1 MDNKLVICIVIF
13 ALTLLSYIINKI
25 PMWVT
30 ALLSLAALYITGCV
44 DANGALG
51 GFANV
56 NTILM
61 DACFMVASGFRRTSL
76 VKIMCDWLLK
86 LTNGSFMKV
95 YFGYL
100 LLGVLLTNFMGSP
113 MVVYA
118 IIGPLLCALCDRTGN
133 SRSKYIFPL
142 MVIVVACCFALPLPT
157 SIQKAGEFNGYLETY
172 QFTGLEFAP
181 LDFFFARFP
190 VIILCLVWAMTI
202 GPKMCPSKAAVE
214 LAAAEEQKDIS
225 SKLSPM
231 VDKIGMVIF
240 VVTMIGLI
248 FSTQL
253 HIASWWIAL
262 AGSILMAMF
271 GVVDQ
276 KKALSEIPW
285 EMLILY
291 AGALA
296 LGNGLVNTGAG
307 DAIGGW
313 LATAVGGTHN
323 NYLLGALF
331 FVIPF
336 FMTQFMLN
344 RSVQAVF
351 VPICLLTCQSLGA
364 APMGLV
370 MCVASACQT
379 AFMTPMATPAVA
391 MCMGEG
397 GYDLKALFKSGWLI
411 CILLSIVNVV
421 YTMTVYPA
429 F

>member
-1 MDNKLVICIVIF
+1 
-13 ALTLLSYIINKI
+13 
-25 PMWVT
+25 
-30 ALLSLAALYITGCV
+30 
-44 DANGALG
+44 
-51 GFANV
+51 
-56 NTILM
+56 
-61 DACFMVASGFRRTSL
+61 
-76 VKIMCDWLLK
+76 
-86 LTNGSFMKV
+86 
-95 YFGYL
+95 
-100 LLGVLLTNFMGSP
+100 
-113 MVVYA
+113 
-118 IIGPLLCALCDRTGN
+118 
-133 SRSKYIFPL
+133 
-142 MVIVVACCFALPLPT
+142 
-157 SIQKAGEFNGYLETY
+157 
-172 QFTGLEFAP
+172 
-181 LDFFFARFP
+181 
-190 VIILCLVWAMTI
+190 
-202 GPKMCPSKAAVE
+202 
-214 LAAAEEQKDIS
+214 
-225 SKLSPM
+225 
-231 VDKIGMVIF
+231 
-240 VVTMIGLI
+240 MIGLI

-276 KKALSEIPW
+276 KRLWLRPW

-397 GYDLKALFKSGWLI
+397 GYDLKALLEWLAD
-411 CILLSIVNVV
+411 LYSAFIVKWFIS
-421 YTMTVYPA
+421 MTVYPA

>member
-1 MDNKLVICIVIF
+1 MIF
-13 ALTLLSYIINKI
+13 I
-25 PMWVT
+25 
-30 ALLSLAALYITGCV
+30 
-44 DANGALG
+44 
-51 GFANV
+51 
-56 NTILM
+56 
-61 DACFMVASGFRRTSL
+61 
-76 VKIMCDWLLK
+76 
-86 LTNGSFMKV
+86 
-95 YFGYL
+95 
-100 LLGVLLTNFMGSP
+100 
-113 MVVYA
+113 
-118 IIGPLLCALCDRTGN
+118 
-133 SRSKYIFPL
+133 
-142 MVIVVACCFALPLPT
+142 
-157 SIQKAGEFNGYLETY
+157 
-172 QFTGLEFAP
+172 
-181 LDFFFARFP
+181 
-190 VIILCLVWAMTI
+190 
-202 GPKMCPSKAAVE
+202 
-214 LAAAEEQKDIS
+214 
-225 SKLSPM
+225 
-231 VDKIGMVIF
+231 
-240 VVTMIGLI
+240 VTMLGLI

-307 DAIGGW
+307 EAIGGW
-313 LATAVGGTHN
+313 LAAAVGGTHN

-336 FMTQFMLN
+336 LMTQFMLN

-351 VPICLLTCQSLGA
+351 IPICLLTCQSLGA

-397 GYDLKALFKSGWLI
+397 GYDLKTLFKSGWLI
-411 CILLSIVNVV
+411 CILLAVVNIF